1 MTTPVRKLLVAVLV
15 SASLFCLS
23 ACNTMRGLG
32 EDTEVAG
39 EKIQK
44 EADSH
49 IDDKDKKDDRLK
61 QH

>member
-1 MTTPVRKLLVAVLV
+1 MNTPVRKLLAVMLV
-15 SASLFCLS
+15 GAFAFALS
-23 ACNTMRGLG
+23 ACNTMKGLG

-49 IDDKDKKDDRLK
+49 IKDKDKTDDRR
-61 QH
+61 QP

>member
-1 MTTPVRKLLVAVLV
+1 MNTNVRKLLAVVLV
-15 SASLFCLS
+15 SAFAFGIS
-23 ACNTMRGLG
+23 ACNTMKGLG

-49 IDDKDKKDDRLK
+49 IDDKDKTDDRR
-61 QH
+61 QP

>member
-1 MTTPVRKLLVAVLV
+1 MNTHARKLLPILLV
-15 SASLFCLS
+15 SVFALSLS
-23 ACNTMRGLG
+23 ACNTMKGLG

-49 IDDKDKKDDRLK
+49 IDDKDESDDRRNRL
-61 QH
+61 

>member
-1 MTTPVRKLLVAVLV
+1 MNINVPKLFPLLLV
-15 SASLFCLS
+15 SAFALSLS
-23 ACNTMRGLG
+23 ACNTMKGLG

-49 IDDKDKKDDRLK
+49 IDDKDKTDDKRNRP
-61 QH
+61 

>member
-1 MTTPVRKLLVAVLV
+1 MNTNVRKLLAVVLA
-15 SASLFCLS
+15 SAFVFGIS
-23 ACNTMRGLG
+23 ACNTMKGLG

-49 IDDKDKKDDRLK
+49 IDDKDKTDDRR
-61 QH
+61 QP